1 MLQEHRTLDTYW
13 DWVGRIWSDR
23 QLSPWRQFTDCQQLA
38 LIHNWLALPLDSP
51 FKLLKTDL
59 FDEVAHR
66 GLVKVLLQYGMEVTG
81 IDVSPVIVNQAVARN
96 PGLNG
101 VLADV
106 RQLPFAAE
114 LFDAVF
120 SGSTL
125 DHLESSAGI
134 VAALEELGRVLKPGG
149 RLILTMDNPENPLIR
164 LRNGPLLGL
173 LLRLGIVP
181 YQVGVTMA
189 RGPLLEAMRGAG
201 FNILN
206 TRPLMHC
213 PRVVAVLLARPISH
227 LPGWCQRAYLRLLHS
242 WELLARLPSRW
253 QTAYYIAVLAEK
265 V

>member
-181 YQVGVTMA
+181 HHGPWTTVGGDAGGWFQHPQHSAAHALPA
-189 RGPLLEAMRGAG
+189 RGRCVAGPAHQPSPWLVPAGLPAAAAQLGTAGPVAEPLADG
-201 FNILN
+201 
-206 TRPLMHC
+206 
-213 PRVVAVLLARPISH
+213 
-227 LPGWCQRAYLRLLHS
+227 LLHCRS
-242 WELLARLPSRW
+242 G
-253 QTAYYIAVLAEK
+253 
-265 V
+265 